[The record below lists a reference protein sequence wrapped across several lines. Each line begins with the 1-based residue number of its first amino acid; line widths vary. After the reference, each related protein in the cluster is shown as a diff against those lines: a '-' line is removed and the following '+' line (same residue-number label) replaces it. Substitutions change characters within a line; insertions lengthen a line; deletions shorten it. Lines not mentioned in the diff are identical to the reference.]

1 MARKEVGFV
10 VTDDYKTWIEEVKN
24 KIRNSQIKASVRI
37 NYEMLDLYWNLGIAI
52 CEKQKQAKWGDA
64 FLKVMSNDL
73 QKAFPGV
80 SGFSVENLKHIRYWY
95 NFYTNNE
102 KWLQGVTQIESMVKS
117 IPWGHNQRI
126 MYKCKDIDE
135 ALFYIQKTMDNNWSR
150 NVLVH
155 QIESDLYA
163 RQGKAINNF
172 QVKLPEPQSDLA
184 EQTLKDPYNFDFLA
198 LREEYNER
206 ELEDALVEQIDQLNG
221 QEQNAQQQYERE
233 LADYYNQLEQKGNAY
248 NTAYTQDYGRYQ
260 DYLGQLDSLYGYYA
274 AQEQQEAARRQ
285 QGFNNVMTVLGLL
298 GDAAQLAITGTTG
311 LGSMAGSLLNTG
323 YNIYAGNRAY
333 EAERADT
340 AWKQKMQEQ
349 LRQDELAQQQYK
361 NEQAQQ
367 EYQDKLRQRQ
377 VSNALAA
384 ERLDLSKSQWA
395 AKQEKASRTAEK
407 ASADAAAKR
416 GSLTGD
422 TGLKVGKSGV
432 SSGGTVPYSA
442 ARMRSQGRSDTA
454 IRTQLLKEGY
464 SSSEVRKIMQQL
476 NS

>member
-10 VTDDYKTWIEEVKN
+10 VTDDYKIWIEEVKN

-37 NYEMLDLYWNLGIAI
+37 NYEMLDLYWNLGVAI

-206 ELEDALVEQIDQLNG
+206 ELEDALVEQITQFLLELGTGFSFIGKQVEIKVGESNFYMDLLFYHVKLHCYVVVELKTEKFKPEFAGQLNFYVTAVNKNMKD
-221 QEQNAQQQYERE
+221 EQDNQTIGILICKDKDDVVAEYSLENISQPIGIAQYELTKVLRKE
-233 LADYYNQLEQKGNAY
+233 FKS
-248 NTAYTQDYGRYQ
+248 
-260 DYLGQLDSLYGYYA
+260 SLPTI
-274 AQEQQEAARRQ
+274 EEIEE
-285 QGFNNVMTVLGLL
+285 GL
-298 GDAAQLAITGTTG
+298 
-311 LGSMAGSLLNTG
+311 
-323 YNIYAGNRAY
+323 
-333 EAERADT
+333 
-340 AWKQKMQEQ
+340 
-349 LRQDELAQQQYK
+349 
-361 NEQAQQ
+361 
-367 EYQDKLRQRQ
+367 
-377 VSNALAA
+377 
-384 ERLDLSKSQWA
+384 
-395 AKQEKASRTAEK
+395 
-407 ASADAAAKR
+407 
-416 GSLTGD
+416 
-422 TGLKVGKSGV
+422 
-432 SSGGTVPYSA
+432 
-442 ARMRSQGRSDTA
+442 
-454 IRTQLLKEGY
+454 
-464 SSSEVRKIMQQL
+464 SE
-476 NS
+476 

>member
-1 MARKEVGFV
+1 MKFANVIVDISHEKLDRPFGYIIPDELEKEITVGTAVTIPFGKGNRHIKGYVIEITDQPSFDISKMKEIMAVEEGAAKVESQLINLAYWIKENYGS
-10 VTDDYKTWIEEVKN
+10 TMNQALKTVIPVKN

-206 ELEDALVEQIDQLNG
+206 ELEDALVEQITQFLLELGTGFSFIGKQVEIKVGESNFYMDLLFYHVKLHCYVVVELKTEKFKPEFAGQLNFYVTAVNKNMKD
-221 QEQNAQQQYERE
+221 EQDNQTIGILICKDKDDVVAEYSLENISQPIGIAQYELTKVLRKE
-233 LADYYNQLEQKGNAY
+233 FKS
-248 NTAYTQDYGRYQ
+248 
-260 DYLGQLDSLYGYYA
+260 SLPTI
-274 AQEQQEAARRQ
+274 EEIEE
-285 QGFNNVMTVLGLL
+285 GL
-298 GDAAQLAITGTTG
+298 
-311 LGSMAGSLLNTG
+311 
-323 YNIYAGNRAY
+323 
-333 EAERADT
+333 
-340 AWKQKMQEQ
+340 
-349 LRQDELAQQQYK
+349 
-361 NEQAQQ
+361 
-367 EYQDKLRQRQ
+367 
-377 VSNALAA
+377 
-384 ERLDLSKSQWA
+384 
-395 AKQEKASRTAEK
+395 
-407 ASADAAAKR
+407 
-416 GSLTGD
+416 
-422 TGLKVGKSGV
+422 
-432 SSGGTVPYSA
+432 
-442 ARMRSQGRSDTA
+442 
-454 IRTQLLKEGY
+454 
-464 SSSEVRKIMQQL
+464 SE
-476 NS
+476 